1 MKYLKYYLSLDEP
14 VKMGTQGNQANSN
27 ALSYIAGSSIRG
39 AVMNELSKVVNS
51 EILKDHIRNTR
62 FYDAYIVSGD
72 KCLFPVPFVYYAGK
86 HDIRNNDRE
95 LSENKN
101 AGLKVKTRTIDP
113 PCEGEQ
119 RVDVGGFCNIED
131 KLYVQKVRKIAN
143 MHISISKG
151 ASPNKMFRYEAIDKG
166 QVFSGI
172 IACLDDYIDE
182 YVNVLEDKILY
193 LGGSKGSGYGRCRVT
208 GTEKVSYEEIIAQY
222 GIKRCHDSGV
232 LYIYALSNL
241 LFFDENGCACGE
253 PPKDWIKEKL
263 KLKNMELIKSY
274 VQTTVSSGYN
284 HTWRAANVMQDAV
297 KAGSVFVYKIDG
309 EVAQDTIET
318 IEKEQIGL
326 RKQDGFGRII
336 INPDF
341 EIGERI
347 MLQHEIQ
354 QEGVKELSDTDRSI
368 LNLVQ
373 KSVNQERINNYIRN
387 IALQT
392 AEKNRK
398 SMVKDFSITQISKL
412 YGVTSDI
419 IMHDYSDKEIKKKL
433 KEFYDNIF
441 LRTNMR
447 GEIVEKTAMT
457 KQKYNTAK
465 LKLPNNELLTMEKV
479 LKIIIEDENGRDNW
493 GVKIK
498 DIKLFKYDKQ
508 FDHSQISDTMIKVR
522 FLNEVMYNLMRM
534 EGGKK
539 I

>member
-14 VKMGTQGNQANSN
+14 VKMGTQGSQANSN

-39 AVMNELSKVVNS
+39 AVIHELSKLVNND
-51 EILKDHIRNTR
+51 ILKDHIKNTR
-62 FYDAYIVSGD
+62 FYDAYIVAGD

-95 LSENKN
+95 LSENRN
-101 AGLKVKTRTIDP
+101 AGLKVNTRTIDP

-151 ASPNKMFRYEAIDKG
+151 STANKMFRYEAIDKG

-172 IACLDDYIDE
+172 IACPDDYIDE
-182 YVNVLEDKILY
+182 YISILKDKILY
-193 LGGSKGSGYGRCRVT
+193 LGGSKGSGYGRCRVISP
-208 GTEKVSYEEIIAQY
+208 KKISYEEIIAQY
-222 GIKRCHDSGV
+222 GIKRRNDSAV

-241 LFFDENGCACGE
+241 LLLDEKGCACGE
-253 PPKDWIKEKL
+253 PPQDWIKEKL
-263 KLKNMELIKSY
+263 KLKNIELIKSY
-274 VQTTVSSGYN
+274 VQTTVASGYN
-284 HTWRAANVMQDAV
+284 HTWRAGNVMQDAV
-297 KAGSVFVYKIDG
+297 KAGSVFVYKIEG
-309 EVAQDTIET
+309 EVDKDTIEN

-341 EIGERI
+341 EINERI
-347 MLQHEIQ
+347 MLQHEVRQ
-354 QEGVKELSDTDRSI
+354 DSVKEFSDTDRSV
-368 LNLVQ
+368 LELVQ
-373 KSVNQERINNYIRN
+373 KSVNQERINNYISN
-387 IALQT
+387 TALET
-392 AEKNRK
+392 AESNRK
-398 SMVKDFSITQISKL
+398 IIRDFSITQISRL

-419 IMHDYSDKEIKKKL
+419 IMHDYSDEEIKQRL

-441 LRTNMR
+441 TRTNIR
-447 GEIVEKTAMT
+447 GETVEKTSIT
-457 KQKYNTAK
+457 KQKYSTAK
-465 LKLPNNELLTMEKV
+465 LELPNKHSQTMKDI
-479 LKIIIEDENGRDNW
+479 LNGIISDETGHNSW
-493 GVKIK
+493 GVKVN
-498 DIKLFKYDKQ
+498 DIKLYKYDGQ
-508 FDHSQISDTMIKVR
+508 SNDSQISDVLVKVR